1 MVKISDETAV
11 FFQKPA
17 FFFKLIFIAIPLS
30 YVSYA
35 LSIHEGVVFLLKTHE
50 FVNILNPKPYP
61 ALHKKNA
68 PSSDRQSRSRVIL
81 ICHIVNAVKPA
92 LYSLLIKGFE
102 HIRIFA
108 I

>member
-1 MVKISDETAV
+1 MVKIRDETAV

-35 LSIHEGVVFLLKTHE
+35 LSIHEGVIFLLKTHE

-68 PSSDRQSRSRVIL
+68 PPSPDRQSRSRIIL
-81 ICHIVNAVKPA
+81 ICNIVNAVKPA
-92 LYSLLIKGFE
+92 LYSLLKKGF
-102 HIRIFA
+102 
-108 I
+108 

>member
-1 MVKISDETAV
+1 MKIRDETAV

-61 ALHKKNA
+61 ALHKKNDLHQTDNPVLA
-68 PSSDRQSRSRVIL
+68 SFSSVT
-81 ICHIVNAVKPA
+81 
-92 LYSLLIKGFE
+92 
-102 HIRIFA
+102 
-108 I
+108 